1 MDFADEKNM
10 AFPRCPLCH
19 RYSSMASWKF
29 HLFKFPSWMMARMF
43 VPRKKTTTHFV
54 PPFMVDFSIYG
65 GFPPFM
71 VDLQLPG

>member
-1 MDFADEKNM
+1 
-10 AFPRCPLCH
+10 
-19 RYSSMASWKF
+19 MASWKF

>member
-1 MDFADEKNM
+1 
-10 AFPRCPLCH
+10 
-19 RYSSMASWKF
+19 
-29 HLFKFPSWMMARMF
+29 MMARMF

-71 VDLQLPG
+71 VDFLHLWWICNCQVSFELGSSPVHVG